1 MAYNKTVWVN
11 DSTPAI
17 NATNLNNIE
26 NGIETNDTSI
36 GNISELETTAT
47 NLTSAINEIIL
58 KYQKLVPT
66 VLYDNSSGTYGSIT
80 LSDSVANYSTI
91 EIYFH
96 TNDGTGFR
104 GCQKVHVSSGITIM
118 SLIYIH
124 PLTGNYY
131 IKIRE
136 VNIQGNQITTNWSK
150 ELYSGG
156 MSDKDII
163 LIDKVLAYKQI
174 V

>member
-47 NLTSAINEIIL
+47 NLTSAINEIISN
-58 KYQKLVPT
+58 YQKLVPT
-66 VLYDNSSGTYGSIT
+66 VLYNNSSGTYGSIT

-96 TNDGTGFR
+96 TNDGAGYR
-104 GCQKVHVSSGITIM
+104 GCQKVHVSSGSTLM
-118 SLIYIH
+118 SLVFIH
-124 PLTGNYY
+124 AISGNYY
-131 IKIRE
+131 IKVRE
-136 VNIQGNQITTNWSK
+136 VNIQGNQITTAASK
-150 ELYSGG
+150 EIYSGG
-156 MSDKDII
+156 MSDNNTI
-163 LIDKVLAYKQI
+163 LIEKVLAYKQI